1 MSHYGNTA
9 KDNLHRTIMG
19 ALDGFLHDT
28 DKDSEIADMT
38 AEDRLDFIRESI
50 VGKDILYWLCEMSA
64 VKAVESH
71 SEKMAE
77 LRNLHEKE
85 MAEAAKADEAAKDAK
100 KDATDIPVDNEHKP
114 KVGYVVQVRIQ
125 SNKDPFP
132 KYDPDYSGVT
142 NTDFILCQGIVWKNK
157 SPWTCGDIGV
167 IVRETA
173 RSAAWAC
180 NSYMEFLADEINRR
194 GEKQGRYLNARV
206 IHSAIFKWDCVA
218 HKATECVYV
227 AHGDRFYFDGK
238 GEIDEK
244 QKYVEGFNT

>member
-9 KDNLHRTIMG
+9 KDNLHRTIMD

-85 MAEAAKADEAAKDAK
+85 KVEESAK
-100 KDATDIPVDNEHKP
+100 KKSTDIPVDDEHKP

-142 NTDFILCQGIVWKNK
+142 NTDFLLCDGLVWKNE
-157 SPWTCGDIGV
+157 SPWSCGGIGV
-167 IVRETA
+167 RVRGTV
-173 RSAAWAC
+173 RSAALDC
-180 NSYMEFLADEINRR
+180 NAYMEFLADEINRR

-206 IHSAIFKWDCVA
+206 THSAIFKWDCVA
-218 HKATECVYV
+218 NKAIECVYV
-227 AHGDRFYFDGK
+227 SHGDRFYFDDE
-238 GEIDEK
+238 GEIDK
-244 QKYVEGFNT
+244 SHKYIEGYNT